1 MSSPEVVMRKAFHK
15 CPICKSAKGY
25 APSPFYPNV
34 TCKSCNAEFLVR
46 SNSLE
51 LKSASKFKWDEKLLN
66 KEYPFDFWNNL
77 KTPQI
82 VEKIFVPLDY
92 VGGSQYHRNPVIG
105 YLRVNSDG
113 LKYKSS
119 EGSVHE
125 MEVNIAPRQ
134 LLETAVIKANDVG
147 SVLKGKRLLINTSNH
162 YLLLK
167 YKDKRNRKRQL
178 ILDFHGNEQNASEL
192 IALAN
197 RFKQTMI

>member
-1 MSSPEVVMRKAFHK
+1 MRKAFHK

-66 KEYPFDFWNNL
+66 KAYPFDFWNNL